1 MILIISHF
9 NHLQSSF
16 YQRNFASVASER
28 ALSWR
33 QKVMMSRATFLFVM
47 EWSAMRSLRE
57 KFDFNF
63 FVLSTLALCERGKFT
78 FSSRLSVLSQKCLI
92 FFISSF
98 FPSPSLRDIS
108 EQKPR
113 RKDFCFVLQ
122 TFAMEII
129 FRLTNPEEPWTTQEY
144 SYLENYHVTSSR
156 GVGNPQVVV
165 LPFNWFS
172 LTFITLSV
180 SSGHFSLRQRPP
192 KSFCSYFDFNYGF
205 VCKLG
210 LA

>member
-78 FSSRLSVLSQKCLI
+78 FSSRFSVLSQKCLI
-92 FFISSF
+92 FLFLRS
-98 FPSPSLRDIS
+98 SLRVVARHQRAEAEKERLLCCSWNFCYGNYFSIN
-108 EQKPR
+108 KPR
-113 RKDFCFVLQ
+113 GAR
-122 TFAMEII
+122 T
-129 FRLTNPEEPWTTQEY
+129 RQEY

-165 LPFNWFS
+165 LPFNWFP

-192 KSFCSYFDFNYGF
+192 KSFCSYFDCNYGF
-205 VCKLG
+205 VCELG